1 MILKVTDPEKV
12 RQLFDGW
19 EETMIW
25 SCLQGIMGSL
35 YAEYPESRNSEGLGF
50 SKNKALR
57 ETENPD
63 TPLSAK
69 AMLGDFVF
77 LAGKPSRNL
86 LLYYPEAETF
96 QCENRLKECREA
108 AGFRILVPRSRDW
121 ELLIENTY
129 GRTYGRSVERI
140 ARYAIKKEPDIWNGE
155 GRKKLESMAAALPE
169 GYELHLIDEKYYDQC
184 RQKEWSRDLVSQFP
198 DYEMYKRWG
207 LGVVACHEK
216 EIVSGASSYS
226 RYLEGIEIEIDTKEE
241 YRRRGLGRACAARLI
256 LECLD
261 RRLYPSWDAH
271 TEISAELAEKLG
283 YHRGEAYTAYLLTE
297 EKGLQAE

>member
-86 LLYYPEAETF
+86 LLYYPEAETS
-96 QCENRLKECREA
+96 QCENRLKE
-108 AGFRILVPRSRDW
+108 
-121 ELLIENTY
+121 
-129 GRTYGRSVERI
+129 
-140 ARYAIKKEPDIWNGE
+140 
-155 GRKKLESMAAALPE
+155 
-169 GYELHLIDEKYYDQC
+169 
-184 RQKEWSRDLVSQFP
+184 
-198 DYEMYKRWG
+198 
-207 LGVVACHEK
+207 
-216 EIVSGASSYS
+216 
-226 RYLEGIEIEIDTKEE
+226 
-241 YRRRGLGRACAARLI
+241 
-256 LECLD
+256 
-261 RRLYPSWDAH
+261 
-271 TEISAELAEKLG
+271 
-283 YHRGEAYTAYLLTE
+283 
-297 EKGLQAE
+297 